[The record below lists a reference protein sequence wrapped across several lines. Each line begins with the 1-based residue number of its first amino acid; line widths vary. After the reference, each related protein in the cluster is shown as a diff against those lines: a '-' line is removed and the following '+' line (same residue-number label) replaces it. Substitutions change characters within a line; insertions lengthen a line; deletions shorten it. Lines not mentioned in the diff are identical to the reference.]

1 MNFASY
7 LRYAS
12 TRIIVSKRYQRK
24 NGVKLCK
31 YVLYI
36 EYVMFDYKINTLE
49 ENYIDYFFAKT
60 AEVENEGFKPLG
72 RVIKYFLVSRC

>member
-1 MNFASY
+1 MKLVSCVSHVY
-7 LRYAS
+7 
-12 TRIIVSKRYQRK
+12 TRITISKRYWRK

-49 ENYIDYFFAKT
+49 ENYI
-60 AEVENEGFKPLG
+60 GH
-72 RVIKYFLVSRC
+72 FLPKLSTSTW